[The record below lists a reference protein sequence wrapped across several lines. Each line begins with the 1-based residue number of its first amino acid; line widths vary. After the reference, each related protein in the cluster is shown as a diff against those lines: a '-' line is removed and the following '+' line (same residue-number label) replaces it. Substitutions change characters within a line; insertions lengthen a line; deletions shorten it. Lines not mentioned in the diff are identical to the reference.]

1 MIERVKTA
9 EIRELYLRFFTER
22 GHLRLPSDSL
32 VPSDPD
38 PTLMFTSAGM
48 VQFKP
53 YFLGA
58 TPVFPGHE
66 GVWRRATTAQKCL
79 RIGDIENVGRTAR
92 HNSFFEMMGN
102 FSFGD
107 YFKKEAATWA
117 WEFLT
122 GKDWLGLDPE
132 RLYVTVYLDDDEA
145 YRVWTEEVGLPPERV
160 SRFGEDENFWPA
172 EAPSKGPNG
181 PCGPCS
187 EIFYD
192 RGPDFG
198 GGEAETGPNTGTGD
212 RFVEIWN
219 LVFTQFDRQEGGKMD
234 PLPQRNIDTGFGLY
248 RVAPILQGKRDFY
261 DTDLFAPLI
270 EKVVELTGVPYQGA
284 SSVSHRVI
292 AEHVRAVTFAITD
305 GVTLSNTGP
314 GYVIRKL
321 LRRATRHAYLLGA
334 REPLIYKLVPIVVA
348 TMRDAYPEVAAAEA
362 TVREAVEAEERQFL
376 RTLGAGL
383 NRLED
388 ALASTGRGGT
398 LSGET
403 AFQLSDTFGFP
414 LDLTLELAEER
425 GVTVDRERYDALMG
439 EQQER
444 ARGASKFKGEI
455 FKEVAGAL
463 ETVVREHGPTSF
475 VGYDALNA
483 PAQVLAILSGNSGVS
498 EAREGEH
505 VQVVLDRTPFYAEGG
520 GQVGDTG
527 LIEAPHGR
535 LIVTGTRKTPQGVFL
550 HVATVLRGS
559 VSQGDTVEARV
570 DPARLATQRHH
581 TATHLLQAALRA
593 VLGAGARQ
601 AGSLVAP
608 DRLRFDFTHGE
619 AMTSEQLAE
628 VETLVNRF
636 IQADFEVSKRV
647 MPIEEARSTGATAL
661 FGEKYGDTVRV
672 VTVEGPIS
680 TLGVTPEP
688 AAVTSREF
696 CGGCHV
702 NRTGEIGAFI
712 IASEEGTAAGVRRIE
727 ALAGEAAIAY
737 ARENLNRASKAAQ
750 LLVATPE
757 TLVERIE
764 RLQDDLK
771 AARAEAGNLKAELVN
786 ARVGG
791 SQAQAGTRELGGFKV
806 AVLELPG
813 VAGNELRLAGD
824 NLLDKSGADLA
835 VVASDTGL
843 VVKASRDAVA
853 RGANAGKVLSTLAV
867 AGGGRGGGRP
877 DMAQGG
883 IKDAKAALA
892 ALDSAF

>member
-1 MIERVKTA
+1 
-9 EIRELYLRFFTER
+9 
-22 GHLRLPSDSL
+22 
-32 VPSDPD
+32 
-38 PTLMFTSAGM
+38 MFTSAGM

-58 TPVFPGHE
+58 TPVFPGRE
-66 GVWRRATTAQKCL
+66 GVWKRATTTQKCL

-92 HNSFFEMMGN
+92 HNSFFEMLGN

-107 YFKKEAATWA
+107 YFKQEAAAWA

-122 GKDWLGLDPE
+122 SSEWLGLDAN

-145 YRVWTEEVGLPPERV
+145 YRVWTQVVGVPESHV

-192 RGPDFG
+192 RGPQFG
-198 GGEAETGPNTGTGD
+198 GGAAETGPNTSTGD

-219 LVFTQFDRQEGGKMD
+219 LVFTQFDRQEGGLMQ

-248 RVAPILQGKRDFY
+248 RVSPILQDKPDFY
-261 DTDLFAPLI
+261 ETDLFLPLI
-270 EKVVELTGVPYQGA
+270 EKVAELTGAPYLGA
-284 SSVSHRVI
+284 ASVSHRVI

-305 GVTLSNTGP
+305 GVNLSNTGA

-334 REPLIYKLVPIVVA
+334 RDPMIFKLVTIVVQ

-362 TVREAVEAEERQFL
+362 TVREAIEAEERQFL

-388 ALASTGRGGT
+388 ALAQTERGGE
-398 LSGET
+398 LSGEVV
-403 AFQLSDTFGFP
+403 FLLSDTFGFP

-425 GVTVDRERYDALMG
+425 GVHVNRERYRVLMG

-455 FKEVAGAL
+455 FKEVAAAL
-463 ETVVREHGPTSF
+463 EAVTRESGPTEF
-475 VGYDALNA
+475 VGFERLNV
-483 PAQVLAILSGNSGVS
+483 PATVLAVLNGNAGV
-498 EAREGEH
+498 EQAREGER
-505 VQVVLDRTPFYAEGG
+505 VQVVLDHTPFYAEGG
-520 GQVGDTG
+520 GQIGDSG
-527 LIEAPHGR
+527 LLEGPHAR

-550 HVATVLRGS
+550 HDATVLRG
-559 VSQGDTVEARV
+559 VLTQGERVEARV

-593 VLGAGARQ
+593 VLGPSVRQ
-601 AGSLVAP
+601 AGSLVSP
-608 DRLRFDFTHGE
+608 ERLRFDFTHSE
-619 AMTSEQLAE
+619 ALTATQIAE

-636 IQADFEVSKRV
+636 VQSDFEVSKRT
-647 MPIEEARSTGATAL
+647 MPIADARATGAMAL

-672 VTVEGPIS
+672 VTVEGPVS
-680 TLGVTPEP
+680 TLGVTPE
-688 AAVTSREF
+688 ASTVTSREL

-727 ALAGEAAIAY
+727 AYAGEAAVSF
-737 ARENLNRASKAAQ
+737 ARENLERLAHAAS
-750 LLVATPE
+750 LVVATPE
-757 TLVERIE
+757 TLVERLE

-771 AARAEAGNLKAELVN
+771 AARAEVSNLKAEAVN
-786 ARVGG
+786 ARVAGG
-791 SQAQAGTRELGGFKV
+791 QVSAETRELGGFKV
-806 AVLELPG
+806 AVLNLPG
-813 VAGNELRLAGD
+813 VAANELRLAGD
-824 NLLDKSGADLA
+824 SLLERSGADIA
-835 VVASDTGL
+835 IVASDSGL
-843 VVKASRDAVA
+843 VVKARKDAVE
-853 RGANAGKVLSTLAV
+853 RGANAGKILGVLAV

-883 IKDAKAALA
+883 IKDAQAALR
-892 ALDSAF
+892 ALESAF